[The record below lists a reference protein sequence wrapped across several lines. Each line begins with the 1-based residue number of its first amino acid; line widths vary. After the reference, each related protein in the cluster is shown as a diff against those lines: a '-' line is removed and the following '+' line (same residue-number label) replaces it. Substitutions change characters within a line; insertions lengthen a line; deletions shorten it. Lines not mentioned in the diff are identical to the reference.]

1 MTNPLIEKYFE
12 LYPEKKEKPKLPR
25 IEDYKGE
32 KTIADE
38 VKEEKDIFSKYMEN
52 LNFPYAPPQSVATSN
67 TGITAAN
74 PFPITKLTSYDNES
88 LNDSFLQI
96 AEKVKNKQAQI
107 YSMNMD
113 IDQQTRTQ
121 RITFEVW
128 DTF

>member
-1 MTNPLIEKYFE
+1 MTNPLLDKFYE

-38 VKEEKDIFSKYMEN
+38 LKELRD
-52 LNFPYAPPQSVATSN
+52 TS
-67 TGITAAN
+67 TI
-74 PFPITKLTSYDNES
+74 PITKLTSYDNES

>member
-1 MTNPLIEKYFE
+1 MTHSNPLIQKWEEIHK
-12 LYPEKKEKPKLPR
+12 KKEPPKKV
-25 IEDYKGE
+25 EDEPSFKE
-32 KTIADE
+32 KLKELRDTSTI
-38 VKEEKDIFSKYMEN
+38 S
-52 LNFPYAPPQSVATSN
+52 
-67 TGITAAN
+67 
-74 PFPITKLTSYDNES
+74 ITKLTSYDNET

-107 YSMNMD
+107 SSMNID

>member
-1 MTNPLIEKYFE
+1 MTNPLLQKYEE
-12 LYPEKKEKPKLPR
+12 LYGKKEEPKPQKTHTEKL
-25 IEDYKGE
+25 
-32 KTIADE
+32 
-38 VKEEKDIFSKYMEN
+38 KELRD
-52 LNFPYAPPQSVATSN
+52 TSTVPVN
-67 TGITAAN
+67 TPNI
-74 PFPITKLTSYDNES
+74 ITKANHIPSLTSYDNES

>member
-1 MTNPLIEKYFE
+1 MTNPLLQKYEE
-12 LYPEKKEKPKLPR
+12 LYGKKEEPKPQKTHTEKL
-25 IEDYKGE
+25 
-32 KTIADE
+32 
-38 VKEEKDIFSKYMEN
+38 KELRD
-52 LNFPYAPPQSVATSN
+52 TSTVPVN
-67 TGITAAN
+67 TPNIITKAN
-74 PFPITKLTSYDNES
+74 HIPIIKLTSYDNES

-107 YSMNMD
+107 YSMNME

>member
-1 MTNPLIEKYFE
+1 MTSNPLIAKYE
-12 LYPEKKEKPKLPR
+12 EIYGPKKEEPKKAEYELPV
-25 IEDYKGE
+25 DF
-32 KTIADE
+32 KTKL
-38 VKEEKDIFSKYMEN
+38 KELRDTSTI
-52 LNFPYAPPQSVATSN
+52 PCVPPQSVATSN

-74 PFPITKLTSYDNES
+74 PYISKLISYDNES

>member
-1 MTNPLIEKYFE
+1 MTHSNPLIAKWEEIYG
-12 LYPEKKEKPKLPR
+12 KKEEPKP
-25 IEDYKGE
+25 DYYKGE
-32 KTIADE
+32 KSYAEELEELRDTSTI
-38 VKEEKDIFSKYMEN
+38 
-52 LNFPYAPPQSVATSN
+52 
-67 TGITAAN
+67 
-74 PFPITKLTSYDNES
+74 PITKLTSYDNES

-96 AEKVKNKQAQI
+96 AEKVKNKEAQI